1 MSEPTKTKFEPN
13 LKTGELTVERTF
25 NAPVERVFAAW
36 SSAEAV
42 KQWWGPRVF
51 PTTYAKMDFRVG
63 GRWHYCMTG
72 PAGEEAWGVMVYDE
86 IEVPT
91 RIVYTDHFADK
102 DGKFNEQMPSTQVTV
117 TFEDLGDGRT
127 RLVSHTTYKPEEL
140 RKVLDM
146 GMEPG
151 ISETF
156 DKLEEYLGRKII
168 VADLES
174 AAEGKE

>member
-1 MSEPTKTKFEPN
+1 LFI
-13 LKTGELTVERTF
+13 
-25 NAPVERVFAAW
+25 
-36 SSAEAV
+36 
-42 KQWWGPRVF
+42 
-51 PTTYAKMDFRVG
+51 PTTSQTR
-63 GRWHYCMTG
+63 
-72 PAGEEAWGVMVYDE
+72 PASL
-86 IEVPT
+86 T
-91 RIVYTDHFADK
+91 SRC
-102 DGKFNEQMPSTQVTV
+102 
-117 TFEDLGDGRT
+117 DGRT

>member
-1 MSEPTKTKFEPN
+1 
-13 LKTGELTVERTF
+13 
-25 NAPVERVFAAW
+25 
-36 SSAEAV
+36 
-42 KQWWGPRVF
+42 
-51 PTTYAKMDFRVG
+51 
-63 GRWHYCMTG
+63 
-72 PAGEEAWGVMVYDE
+72 
-86 IEVPT
+86 
-91 RIVYTDHFADK
+91 
-102 DGKFNEQMPSTQVTV
+102 
-117 TFEDLGDGRT
+117 
-127 RLVSHTTYKPEEL
+127 VSHTTYKPEEL